1 MLSPN
6 EFSVG
11 CIGDA
16 TVLTLVLPR
25 GKYEYPILVTCASG
39 SPFAIF
45 LEGEHRFMTFDCIGN
60 TTWKGLLIPDVKLE
74 VDETSIVDQDQ
85 SSVLLGCLVRE
96 GPQLSIAA
104 RQERGLRDGLMT
116 RLMVDLAPTR
126 EGMEAA
132 FSRWQIVLGDGIAKR
147 VIKTIDVGTQPSA

>member
-16 TVLTLVLPR
+16 ALLTLVLPR

-45 LEGEHRFMTFDCIGN
+45 LEGEHRFMTFDCTGN
-60 TTWKGLLIPDVKLE
+60 TTWKGLLMPDVKLE

-85 SSVLLGCLVRE
+85 SNVPLGCLVRK
-96 GPQLSIAA
+96 GSQLSISA
-104 RQERGLRDGLMT
+104 RQERGFRSGLMT
-116 RLMVDLAPTR
+116 PLVVDLVPTR
-126 EGMEAA
+126 DGMEAA

-147 VIKTIDVGTQPSA
+147 VIKTLDVSAQLSG